1 MSLVNVRDEFLAAR
15 ASRGDGAAFA
25 ELARRYRALIVS
37 ASMDPPPGVEF
48 DDLRQE
54 ALIGLFAA
62 CRRKARNPDGPGLA
76 GFAWF
81 ARRYVRWRVIKA
93 RTHARTRKHHVLSCA
108 TLKNQEAWQ
117 RVELS
122 APAPAASDPAVV
134 VQLRDELRELAKR
147 PSLCA
152 LPGVRSDDGRR
163 RYTNEQIDHAL
174 DLVKQGQTLQ
184 QAALAV
190 GASEDQIGRWVK
202 RAGVQRTAGR
212 HYYSEA
218 EKAHALALVESGA
231 SLVKAGAAVGATGP
245 TVLRWRRQAAA

>member
-1 MSLVNVRDEFLAAR
+1 MSLERVRDEFLAAR

-25 ELARRYRALIVS
+25 ELARRYHRLLCA

-48 DDLRQE
+48 EDLRQE
-54 ALIGLFAA
+54 ALIGLFEA
-62 CRRKARNPDGPGLA
+62 CRRKASAPAGPGFA

-93 RTHARTRKHHVLSCA
+93 RVHARTRKHYVLSRA
-108 TLKNQEAWQ
+108 TVRDDEAWQ

-134 VQLRDELRELAKR
+134 VELREELRELANR
-147 PSLCA
+147 PSLRA
-152 LPGVRSDDGRR
+152 VPGVRSDDGRR
-163 RYTNEQIDHAL
+163 RYTNEQIDRAL

-190 GASEDQIGRWVK
+190 GANQGQVGRWVK
-202 RAGVQRTAGR
+202 RAGVHRTGGR
-212 HYYSEA
+212 HYFTEA
-218 EKAHALALVESGA
+218 EIAHALALVDGGA
-231 SLVKAGAAVGATGP
+231 SLAKAGAAVGATGP
-245 TVLRWRRQAAA
+245 TVLRWRRKAA

>member
-1 MSLVNVRDEFLAAR
+1 MSLERLRDEFLSVR

-25 ELARRYRALIVS
+25 ELARRYRPLIVS
-37 ASMDPPPGVEF
+37 ASIDPPPGVEF
-48 DDLRQE
+48 EDLRQE
-54 ALIGLFAA
+54 ALIGLFEA
-62 CRRKARNPDGPGLA
+62 CRRKARTPDGPGLA

-81 ARRYVRWRVIKA
+81 ARRYVRWRVMKA
-93 RTHARTRKHHVLSCA
+93 RTHARTRKHHVLSHA
-108 TLKNQEAWQ
+108 TVRDDEAWQ

-134 VQLRDELRELAKR
+134 VQLRAELRELANR
-147 PSLCA
+147 PSLRA

-174 DLVKQGQTLQ
+174 ELVKQGQTVQ
-184 QAALAV
+184 QAALAA
-190 GASEDQIGRWVK
+190 GASVDQVGKWVK

-218 EKAHALALVESGA
+218 EKAHALALVDGGA
-231 SLVKAGAAVGATGP
+231 SLAKAGAAVGATGP
-245 TVLRWRRQAAA
+245 TVLRWRRKAV